1 MHGERAQELATQ
13 QLEAAARE
21 TQQLKDEADRQQAKA
36 LEEARRRIETC
47 RRVVQRMV
55 REHLARA
62 WACFTESIWSSKR
75 NHETLRRVLKRT
87 SHRLLAVAFEG
98 YSKAVSTE
106 NSRRKKVTKVV
117 GRWTL
122 PGLIKALEA
131 WVDYV
136 QINKKTCQVRTEEA
150 KEQIVIQE
158 LTNQVQKLTAD
169 AADKDKAMDELQ
181 SVLRS
186 KEQQLEQLLELLGKQ
201 DLQGPPATAI

>member
-1 MHGERAQELATQ
+1 
-13 QLEAAARE
+13 
-21 TQQLKDEADRQQAKA
+21 
-36 LEEARRRIETC
+36 
-47 RRVVQRMV
+47 
-55 REHLARA
+55 
-62 WACFTESIWSSKR
+62 
-75 NHETLRRVLKRT
+75 
-87 SHRLLAVAFEG
+87 
-98 YSKAVSTE
+98 
-106 NSRRKKVTKVV
+106 
-117 GRWTL
+117 
-122 PGLIKALEA
+122 LIKALEV
-131 WVDYV
+131 WMDYV